1 MALPLIYKTFK
12 SLLRLMFFDVCQ
24 VNSFIYYSLTLNWNT
39 KLDSFKELNKVSGK
53 KKNKYVITRIPN
65 LLFELTTLWFHKSGK
80 DDH

>member
-53 KKNKYVITRIPN
+53 KKKINM
-65 LLFELTTLWFHKSGK
+65 
-80 DDH
+80 

>member
-53 KKNKYVITRIPN
+53 KKK
-65 LLFELTTLWFHKSGK
+65 
-80 DDH
+80 